1 MANKPFLAIDLGNT
15 NADAAIFAGD
25 AIIERKKIPVARLDT
40 LPKAFS
46 AALRKSIFCAY
57 VASVNPPAVKE
68 LSVIL
73 RKSFGIKPVIIGR
86 EIKVPIEVKI
96 DNPAQAGVDRLLNG
110 LAGFARSGK
119 AAIVI
124 DFGTALTFDV
134 INKKGAFIGG
144 IILPGVSM
152 SARTLYDKCALLPM
166 TVMRPVESVIGK
178 NTVHAIN
185 SGIYE
190 GYLGMIRHLIA
201 KITDEL
207 GVTPY
212 VIATGGEG
220 GLYVDRLDIDEYD
233 PDLTLKGILLT
244 VKSAASIEI
253 PPLNRGEDART
264 ISPRSKKRFSVSNL

>member
-15 NADAAIFAGD
+15 NADAAVFSND
-25 AIIERKKIPVARLDT
+25 TIIERGKIPVTNIGD
-40 LPKAFS
+40 LPKAFPS
-46 AALRKSIFCAY
+46 ALRKSISRAY
-57 VASVNPPAVKE
+57 VASVNPPAVKR
-68 LSVIL
+68 LSAVLI
-73 RKSFGIKPVIIGR
+73 KSFGIKPVIIGR

-110 LAGFARSGK
+110 LAGFARSGR
-119 AAIVI
+119 ATVVI

-166 TVMRPVESVIGK
+166 TVTRPVKSVIGK
-178 NTVHAIN
+178 NTAHAIN

-207 GVTPY
+207 GVAPY

-244 VKSAASIEI
+244 IK
-253 PPLNRGEDART
+253 G
-264 ISPRSKKRFSVSNL
+264 